1 MASQSRQPADLGR
14 STIKM
19 KTATALV
26 LLLAL
31 GCTSNDTRVTQEM
44 TSKIIARVLEDS
56 AYWEMRKPYDQYLD
70 DSVHE
75 EEVDSEL
82 DVMQKRF
89 RDAMSEL
96 GNENDDWEF
105 PGHSQHVRVF
115 YVYLYSKKLY
125 SPKLAS
131 IIQDTMRGYDDRWIG
146 EFECYE
152 VPGCDDGRITQPL
165 YLNGA
170 FVFTKDDAID
180 ELLPALGLQ
189 REDVEQ

>member
-1 MASQSRQPADLGR
+1 
-14 STIKM
+14 M

-44 TSKIIARVLEDS
+44 TSKIVARVLEDS
-56 AYWEMRKPYDQYLD
+56 CILGNAKTLRPDLD

-105 PGHSQHVRVF
+105 PGHFSTR
-115 YVYLYSKKLY
+115 S
-125 SPKLAS
+125 
-131 IIQDTMRGYDDRWIG
+131 
-146 EFECYE
+146 C
-152 VPGCDDGRITQPL
+152 
-165 YLNGA
+165 
-170 FVFTKDDAID
+170 
-180 ELLPALGLQ
+180 LL
-189 REDVEQ
+189 R